1 MIGYDLIDEQLLKML
16 IYIIWPDY
24 LRSLYR
30 GAVSQGKKGVR
41 KCNKK
46 FNEQH
51 KTLVQTYFRT

>member
-1 MIGYDLIDEQLLKML
+1 MIGCDLIDEQLLKMFML

-51 KTLVQTYFRT
+51 KT